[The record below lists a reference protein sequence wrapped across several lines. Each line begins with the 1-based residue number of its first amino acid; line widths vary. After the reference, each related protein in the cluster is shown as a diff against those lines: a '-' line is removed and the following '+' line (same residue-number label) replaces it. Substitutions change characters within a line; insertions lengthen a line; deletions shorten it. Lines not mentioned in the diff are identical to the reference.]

1 MAAYHAFT
9 RNVRT
14 TGGRDHLYVHYFGAI
29 VDDGGASVDVLWE
42 QELVAH
48 PKHARFR
55 TIAR

>member
-1 MAAYHAFT
+1 MPLPGTSAPQ
-9 RNVRT
+9 
-14 TGGRDHLYVHYFGAI
+14 GGDHLYVHYFGAI